1 MLNGTRN
8 VDYSQN
14 GEQKII
20 EKYFGRSK
28 GRLLDIGANDGVT
41 LSNSHALINAGWD
54 AVLVE
59 PSPKAFEKLQGQ
71 YLTHEGVQCLELA
84 VGAENGRLILKESG
98 SLLNTGDVALVSSF
112 LPEEQDR
119 WQSLNMPFE
128 DVEVEV
134 VDVSTLLQRSKIK
147 QFDFVSVDIE
157 GLEPVVIP
165 QFDFNALGTKMV
177 CIEFNG
183 KNKELFNRHMMAQKY
198 MLVHVN
204 AENLIYAK

>member
-1 MLNGTRN
+1 MLNGAGN

-14 GEQKII
+14 GEQRII

-41 LSNSHALINAGWD
+41 FSNSHALINAGWD

-59 PSPKAFEKLQGQ
+59 PSPKAFDKLQGQ

-84 VGAENGRLILKESG
+84 IGAENGRLILKESG

-112 LPEEQDR
+112 LPEEQAR

-128 DVEVEV
+128 DVEVEMV
-134 VDVSTLLQRSKIK
+134 NVATLLQRSKIK

-157 GLEPVVIP
+157 GLEPVVVP
-165 QFDFNALGTKMV
+165 QFDFNALGAKMV

-198 MLVHVN
+198 KLVHTN
-204 AENLIYAK
+204 AENLIYCK